1 MSEDLVRFR
10 FSKNTSSIIKVAG
23 IGGGGCNAVN
33 NMYEAGIRDVD
44 FLVCNTDAQALAS
57 SPVPVKIQLGT
68 TLTEGRGAG
77 NRPEMGEEA
86 ARENYEDIKKVLE
99 ENTKMLFITAGM
111 GGGTG
116 TGGAPVIARLASE
129 LGILTIAVVT
139 IPSPAEGKKRY
150 NQAIEGI
157 MRLSEFTD
165 SMLIVSNQKLHAI
178 YGDLPARQAFKLA
191 DSIVTTAV
199 KGVAEIITLHGNIN
213 IDFADVYTV
222 MHNSKV
228 FIMGTGY
235 ASGEGRAMKAV
246 EMALQSPLLD
256 NNDICGT
263 KNILLNII
271 SGTQEI
277 TIGEIGQII
286 EYLQN
291 AAGQEAD
298 IIWGNGYDDSIGE
311 NISVTILCTGF
322 RNAPSIE
329 PAAPAKEERYPL
341 QKEEAHPEAAAEPAT
356 DPALTR
362 ERKGPEGKPRVF
374 ELDLEPATHEEDN
387 FPWSHETRKE
397 EKPAAKKNTPPPRK
411 KETKEKRSGS
421 DNLDNW
427 FYRKFGGLFDDD
439 DQAV

>member
-33 NMYEAGIRDVD
+33 NMYEAGIKDVD
-44 FLVCNTDAQALAS
+44 FMVCNTDAQALAN
-57 SPVPVKIQLGT
+57 SPVPVKIQLGV

-86 ARENYEDIKKVLE
+86 ARENHEDIRKVLE
-99 ENTKMLFITAGM
+99 ENTRMLFITAGM

-157 MRLSEFTD
+157 MKLSEYTD

-191 DSIVTTAV
+191 DNIVTTAV

-246 EMALQSPLLD
+246 AMALQSPLLD
-256 NNDICGT
+256 NNDIYGT
-263 KNILLNII
+263 RNILLNII

-322 RNAPSIE
+322 KNAPAVE
-329 PAAPAKEERYPL
+329 PV
-341 QKEEAHPEAAAEPAT
+341 
-356 DPALTR
+356 R
-362 ERKGPEGKPRVF
+362 ERKEEHYDLQQEEEEATPAPSVEPTPDIEGKPSEARPRIF
-374 ELDLEPATHEEDN
+374 ELDIDQNATEEER
-387 FPWSHETRKE
+387 FPWGSETRKE
-397 EKPAAKKNTPPPRK
+397 EKPAARRTPPPPRK
-411 KETKEKRSGS
+411 KEPKEKKGGS